1 MYSNYDKLKLS
12 NKEICEAIGCSKPS
26 TNEIKL
32 DVGKFGRISLFLC
45 KNCLPKFATKGAN
58 IENVK

>member
-1 MYSNYDKLKLS
+1 MYSSYNNIHLS
-12 NKEICEAIGCSKPS
+12 NKEICEAIGCSKPA

-45 KNCLPKFATKGAN
+45 KNCLPKFATKGS
-58 IENVK
+58 I